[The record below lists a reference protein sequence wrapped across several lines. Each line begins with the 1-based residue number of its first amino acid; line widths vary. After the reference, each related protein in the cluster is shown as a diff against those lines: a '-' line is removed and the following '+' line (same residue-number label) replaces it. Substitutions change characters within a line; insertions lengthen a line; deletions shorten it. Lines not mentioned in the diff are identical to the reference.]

1 MKDSA
6 ARQAI
11 ERIKWDLAQERKK
24 EKKEEQ

>member
-11 ERIKWDLAQERKK
+11 ERIKWDLAQERKD
-24 EKKEEQ
+24 KK